1 MGQGVR
7 STEGRGVQSATASAA
22 VQIHAGTM
30 TPISTKLALTVVW
43 GGAVLMLGLAWHATA
58 VSTWLT
64 LLAIAVPPPA
74 ILFYFWREPLPST
87 SERIQES
94 LH

>member
-1 MGQGVR
+1 
-7 STEGRGVQSATASAA
+7 VQFATAAA
-22 VQIHAGTM
+22 EVQTHAGTM
-30 TPISTKLALTVVW
+30 TPMSTKLVLTTVW
-43 GGAVLMLGLAWHATA
+43 GATVLMMGLAWHATA

-94 LH
+94 LR